1 MSELDKPGEPSSL
14 RPASGLRTGSIPL
27 YLINGV
33 ATVWD
38 AQGESIDS
46 IHLSQSKPIRATL
59 SMELNGLPY
68 RELGPELGQMN
79 GFLGLPVTLMQE
91 ETAYLVM
98 QGIAHLLPVSAGPAF
113 PSPEL
118 VARRTEERLAR
129 LRAIEARNRA
139 SEEAKAARS
148 AKAFMRG
155 GEQAKAKREERARMK
170 AAKVAQAGG
179 GDAGEAHS
187 DGKDRVANVEEEE
200 RGQATN
206 GKGQAP
212 AKDTDGFGLGLFGG
226 ETAEATGAGTA
237 GAESSSIKPMP
248 DTSNHSPDVI
258 VGQSLT
264 APIPA
269 PAAAITGA
277 HFHTVPSHPLFP
289 TLVHSSPPITRL
301 PHPLFPFPSCPRD
314 RALIA
319 TFTDLQQQGYRM
331 GLGPRFGGEYL
342 IYPGDYLR
350 YHAHFTSQVLVRD
363 EPIKPTEIVAWG
375 RLGTGTKKAGLIC
388 CWDDDGAEFEPSG
401 EKDGQVEYYSLEW
414 ASFG

>member
-1 MSELDKPGEPSSL
+1 
-14 RPASGLRTGSIPL
+14 
-27 YLINGV
+27 
-33 ATVWD
+33 
-38 AQGESIDS
+38 
-46 IHLSQSKPIRATL
+46 
-59 SMELNGLPY
+59 MELNGLPHW
-68 RELGPELGQMN
+68 ESGLELGQMVSTGREGFHWDKADVGTVAATLHFVHNISGLRAGTLPGVSQQN

-98 QGIAHLLPVSAGPAF
+98 QGIAHLLPVSTEPAF
-113 PSPEL
+113 PSPEH

-139 SEEAKAARS
+139 SEEAKAARG

-170 AAKVAQAGG
+170 AAKAASAGG
-179 GDAGEAHS
+179 GNAGEAQS
-187 DGKDRVANVEEEE
+187 DGKEGVKSHR
-200 RGQATN
+200 
-206 GKGQAP
+206 AP
-212 AKDTDGFGLGLFGG
+212 AT
-226 ETAEATGAGTA
+226 
-237 GAESSSIKPMP
+237 
-248 DTSNHSPDVI
+248 
-258 VGQSLT
+258 
-264 APIPA
+264 
-269 PAAAITGA
+269 ITGA

-289 TLVHSSPPITRL
+289 TVVHSSPPITRL

-314 RALIA
+314 RALLA

-388 CWDDDGAEFEPSG
+388 CWDDDHDDDAAEFEPSG